1 MNALLIALIVLTSL
15 TLITLAWVVIG
26 LLVALR
32 QTLPELRRQ
41 VGDLNAKM
49 DTLKQQAL
57 QVMEET
63 VHTLQSATHTLQQ
76 AERTMRE
83 AAETMENLHIITDN
97 IRHKLEVA
105 DAIGA
110 KVRRLPE
117 RTARL
122 LGRLVHQGFKLGG
135 QLVSSQIEKRLQG
148 KRLTVY
154 ESARGLESHA
164 EPARTSESAAHI
176 EQAVHGQDAR
186 ATAIHGQDARA
197 TAQSLGVLPEH
208 GSEDAVA
215 PAVGADSPV
224 RATSEEHADM
234 TVRATSEER
243 TDTTVRATDANS
255 ATQTAEGV
263 PTGETSPHT
272 THKEG

>member
-15 TLITLAWVVIG
+15 TLIALAWVVIG
-26 LLVALR
+26 LLAVIR
-32 QTLPELRRQ
+32 HTLPEIRRQ
-41 VGDLNAKM
+41 VNDLNAQM
-49 DTLKQQAL
+49 TELKQQAVH
-57 QVMEET
+57 VMGET
-63 VHTLQSATHTLQQ
+63 VLTLQNATNALQQ

-97 IRHKLEVA
+97 IRHKLEVV

-135 QLVSSQIEKRLQG
+135 QLVSSQVEKRLQG

-164 EPARTSESAAHI
+164 EPVRISESAAHT
-176 EQAVHGQDAR
+176 EQTVHGQDAR
-186 ATAIHGQDARA
+186 ATAQG
-197 TAQSLGVLPEH
+197 LGVLPEH
-208 GSEDAVA
+208 GGESAVA
-215 PAVGADSPV
+215 PAVGTDNPV
-224 RATSEEHADM
+224 RATSEEH
-234 TVRATSEER
+234 
-243 TDTTVRATDANS
+243 TDTAVRATDANS
-255 ATQTAEGV
+255 APQAAEGILI
-263 PTGETSPHT
+263 GETPPHT

>member
-15 TLITLAWVVIG
+15 TLIALAWVMIG
-26 LLVALR
+26 ILVALR
-32 QTLPELRRQ
+32 QTLPELRRR
-41 VGDLNAKM
+41 VSDLNAKV
-49 DTLKQQAL
+49 DALQRQAL

-83 AAETMENLHIITDN
+83 AAETMENLHLITDN

-122 LGRLVHQGFKLGG
+122 LGWLVHQGFKLGG

-154 ESARGLESHA
+154 ESARGIEPHA
-164 EPARTSESAAHI
+164 EPNRISDNTAYT
-176 EQAVHGQDAR
+176 EQAVREQGAH
-186 ATAIHGQDARA
+186 A
-197 TAQSLGVLPEH
+197 TAQSVDTSLGH
-208 GSEDAVA
+208 GGETIVA
-215 PAVGADSPV
+215 PAAEPDSPA
-224 RATSEEHADM
+224 RAA
-234 TVRATSEER
+234 
-243 TDTTVRATDANS
+243 DANS
-255 ATQTAEGV
+255 ALQAAESV
-263 PTGETSPHT
+263 PIGETPPHI